1 MKKFMKCLAIILAIG
16 AMAQT
21 VGVYALEEVKY
32 SLEKDG
38 EAIIKLIEFR
48 QRVAARGDSIEEA
61 AIELANDFPEIKTDD
76 DFKNSF
82 GELVIRYSNAIGM
95 EKVLYQ
101 MVNKKELKRISG
113 DGPGI

>member
-1 MKKFMKCLAIILAIG
+1 MKCLAIILATG
-16 AMAQT
+16 AMVQT

-48 QRVAARGDSIEEA
+48 QRVAARGDSVEEA
-61 AIELANDFPEIKTDD
+61 LIELANDFPEIKTDD

-82 GELVIRYSNAIGM
+82 SELVIRYSNAIGM
-95 EKVLYQ
+95 EKVLYE
-101 MVNKKELKRISG
+101 MVNKKELKRISR

>member
-1 MKKFMKCLAIILAIG
+1 MKNFMKCLAIFFAIG
-16 AMAQT
+16 AMVQT
-21 VGVYALEEVKY
+21 VGVYAIEEVKY

-48 QRVAARGDSIEEA
+48 QRVAARGDSIEDA
-61 AIELANDFPEIKTDD
+61 SIELVNDFPEIKTDD

-101 MVNKKELKRISG
+101 MVNKKELKRMSG
-113 DGPGI
+113 EGPGI

>member
-1 MKKFMKCLAIILAIG
+1 MKNLMRCIAIVLAIG

-32 SLEKDG
+32 SLGKDG
-38 EAIIKLIEFR
+38 QAIIKLIEFR
-48 QRVAARGDSIEEA
+48 QRVSDRGESIEEA
-61 AIELANDFPEIKTDD
+61 SIELASDFPEIKTDD
-76 DFKNSF
+76 DFKNVFS
-82 GELVIRYSNAIGM
+82 ELVIRYSKAIGM

-101 MVNKKELKRISG
+101 MVNKKELKRMTG